1 MKNKPLDIVLLV
13 FKILIPLLVIVPL
26 VYFTFMSIV
35 DRIDV
40 LKQIKIH
47 GEPPGNYGMGEFL
60 SALFIAFVNF
70 CCFIITGI
78 CLIIANCFK
87 SSPKRDQ
94 HIKHFGLMIFAPIA
108 STVLYCIITFLILII
123 E

>member
-1 MKNKPLDIVLLV
+1 MKNKPLDTVLLI
-13 FKILIPLLVIVPL
+13 FKILIPLIMIVL
-26 VYFTFMSIV
+26 FVWSLYLRIL
-35 DRIDV
+35 DRIEV
-40 LKQIKIH
+40 LEMIRVH
-47 GEPPGNYGMGEFL
+47 GEPPKNYGMAEFL

-78 CLIIANCFK
+78 CLIIAHCFR